1 MGQFGGEQVTLA
13 RPPSASP
20 RLAIQGFGVA
30 GSCCAHLLTGA
41 NVEAALSP
49 ARPAP
54 VVMLSDA
61 ALALLR
67 DTFAR
72 PDLLAERPRIERRIV
87 AWGGADPVALP
98 HGGIVLSEAELLA
111 ALGAPRPR
119 TDPAPPD
126 ESFTIHAA
134 PPFPAGELRRFG
146 RRPASAAR
154 VRLHLAE
161 DDSACWIEAVEDG
174 WLFML
179 PTGEGHGWLLAVGT
193 PIETI
198 AARSQH
204 LASRIELVGSAAAHF
219 ESAPRILTML
229 HGADWLAC
237 GSAAIRFDPICGDG
251 TAQAVREAI
260 LAAAVL
266 TAIAEGGHRDELL
279 LHYESLLLAA
289 MRRHLRLCAQF
300 YSTGG
305 RGSWWREQQAALAA
319 GFDWC
324 TGRLSSMPEPRYR
337 LEGFRLVRQELAA

>member
-1 MGQFGGEQVTLA
+1 MGQVGGEQVTLA
-13 RPPSASP
+13 RTPSAGV
-20 RLAIQGFGVA
+20 RVAIQGFGVA
-30 GSCCAHLLTGA
+30 AICCAHLL
-41 NVEAALSP
+41 NVEAAPSP

-67 DTFAR
+67 DTFER
-72 PDLLAERPRIERRIV
+72 PDLLADRPRIERRIV
-87 AWGGADPVALP
+87 AWGGADPVTLP

-111 ALGAPRPR
+111 ALGAPL
-119 TDPAPPD
+119 PAPAPAD

-134 PPFPAGELRRFG
+134 PPFPTGELRLFG
-146 RRPASAAR
+146 TRPASAAR

-179 PTGEGHGWLLAVGT
+179 PTGAGHGWLLAVGT
-193 PIETI
+193 PIDTF
-198 AARSQH
+198 ADRSRH
-204 LASRIELVGSAAAHF
+204 LARRVELVGGAAAAF

-237 GSAAIRFDPICGDG
+237 GSAAIGFDPICGDG

-266 TAIAEGGHRDELL
+266 SAIAEGGPRDELL

-324 TGRLSSMPEPRYR
+324 TRRLSSMPEPRYR
-337 LEGFRLVRQELAA
+337 LEGFRLARQELAA